1 MLEFIKQYLSGE
13 KWEELCNSCYRI
25 RYQEMGYQEIPAQY
39 RGDGGIEGFTKNGIV
54 YQCYC
59 PEKEYTDDELYEHMR
74 NKMTTDIA
82 KFISKDYEKVLKG
95 LGINNINQW
104 HFVIPQNKDRRIL
117 EHAEKKR
124 KEVLAYREKNLEQC
138 SYIAENFTITIKT
151 AEDFKLEISRI
162 IRNDLGCKL
171 DFTVLRNE
179 KIDWSKCDNEKVN
192 NVKRKI
198 KAVMNGIDD
207 DDEDY
212 IDMVNTYMESY
223 VIGIELME
231 KLRTEQVDT
240 YEQIISLEDSYKRQV
255 SIKTKT
261 NTDSSINRKLFVE
274 ILDDF
279 QSVLEKEL
287 PYITRSSVAELKD
300 DMISSWLADCS
311 MQFKSR

>member
-1 MLEFIKQYLSGE
+1 
-13 KWEELCNSCYRI
+13 
-25 RYQEMGYQEIPAQY
+25 
-39 RGDGGIEGFTKNGIV
+39 
-54 YQCYC
+54 
-59 PEKEYTDDELYEHMR
+59 MR
-74 NKMTTDIA
+74 ND
-82 KFISKDYEKVLKG
+82 
-95 LGINNINQW
+95 
-104 HFVIPQNKDRRIL
+104 
-117 EHAEKKR
+117 
-124 KEVLAYREKNLEQC
+124 
-138 SYIAENFTITIKT
+138 
-151 AEDFKLEISRI
+151 
-162 IRNDLGCKL
+162 
-171 DFTVLRNE
+171 

-207 DDEDY
+207 DDDDY

-261 NTDSSINRKLFVE
+261 NTDSSINHKLFVE

-279 QSVLEKEL
+279 QNVLEKEL